1 MGIGLSG
8 RVMGGVLS
16 LACLVS
22 TGIARADSSGEWKSG
37 KEVYDKVCGYC
48 HETGVGP
55 AIKGRGAPPEYYRA
69 IVRHGRRAMPQFRA
83 AEISDE
89 VLTKVLDHIK

>member
-8 RVMGGVLS
+8 TVMGGILS

-22 TGIARADSSGEWKSG
+22 AGVARADSSGEWKSG

-55 AIKGRGAPPEYYRA
+55 QIKGRGAPLEYRA
-69 IVRHGRRAMPQFRA
+69 IVRHGRRAMPQFRS

-89 VLTKVLDHIK
+89 LLIKLMDHIK

>member
-8 RVMGGVLS
+8 TVMGGVLS

-22 TGIARADSSGEWKSG
+22 TGVARADSSGEWKSG

-55 AIKGRGAPPEYYRA
+55 PIKGRGAPLEYRA
-69 IVRHGRRAMPQFRA
+69 IVRYGRRAMPQFRS
-83 AEISDE
+83 AEISE
-89 VLTKVLDHIK
+89 ELLTKLMDHIK